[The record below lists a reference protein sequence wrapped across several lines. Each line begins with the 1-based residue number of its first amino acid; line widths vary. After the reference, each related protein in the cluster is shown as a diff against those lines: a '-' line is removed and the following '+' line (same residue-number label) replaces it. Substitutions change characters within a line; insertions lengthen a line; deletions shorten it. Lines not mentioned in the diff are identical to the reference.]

1 MAFPERHTANILLTT
16 LFLALLG
23 GLIYTARRVILL
35 FILAML
41 FAYLL
46 DPLVK
51 FLQRHSL
58 FFKNLRGPAVVEVY
72 FACLLVIALFAY
84 TVGPAVS
91 RNTGKLIDE
100 IPVLLN
106 GLSTGDIATEVGDK
120 YGWTAVQEFRFKS
133 FLGRHS
139 SDVQTIVRNA
149 DRVLS
154 SVVQLLGWLALVPVL
169 AIFFLRDGDH
179 IADALIQ
186 LVFPASWYQSARNA
200 ADELHLMLTRY
211 IRAQVFL
218 CGLSF
223 AFYATTA
230 LVLRF
235 PHAIALAVMGGLLE
249 FIPVI
254 GWTSTAATIIVIGVL
269 THSQWVLMITL
280 LGVWR
285 VIQNYFNAP
294 RLLGRQ
300 LEIHPLAAIFAVF
313 VGAEVGGIVGMYL
326 AVPLMAGMRVIWRL
340 RMLSNSQTRSL
351 TIESE

>member
-16 LFLALLG
+16 LFIGLLC

-41 FAYLL
+41 FAYLIN
-46 DPLVK
+46 PCVK

-58 FFKNLRGPAVVEVY
+58 FFKNLRGPSVVEVY
-72 FACLLVIALFAY
+72 LACLLLIAFAGY
-84 TVGPAVS
+84 AVGPTVS

-100 IPVLLN
+100 IPALLN
-106 GLSTGDIATEVGDK
+106 GLSTGDIAREIGDK
-120 YGWTAVQEFRFKS
+120 YGWTDIQELRVKS

-139 SDVQTIVRNA
+139 TDVQTLVRDA
-149 DRVLS
+149 DLILS
-154 SVVQLLGWLALVPVL
+154 NVAQSVGWLALIPVL

-179 IADALIQ
+179 IADALIH
-186 LVFPASWYQSARNA
+186 LVFPASWYQSVRSA

-211 IRAQVFL
+211 IRAQIVL

-254 GWTSTAATIIVIGVL
+254 GWTSTAGTIIVIGVL
-269 THSQWVLMITL
+269 THSHWVLMVTL
-280 LGVWR
+280 LGAWR
-285 VIQNYFNAP
+285 VVQNYFNAP

-326 AVPLMAGMRVIWRL
+326 AVPLMAGMRVLWRL
-340 RMLSNSQTRSL
+340 RTPSNSQTQSL
-351 TIESE
+351 AIESD